1 MFAERVWEPDYSGSD
16 DDQGRGETGEGETGE
31 KFESGSGDSFGSG
44 SGDNF
49 GNRSGDSFGS
59 GSGDSFG
66 SGSGDNFGNRSGDS
80 FGGGSGDSFG
90 NGSGDDFGSG
100 SGEDFSSSD
109 SGSGSGSD
117 DDQERGCEGEIR
129 EEGNGDD
136 VGDDIPCSAVLQ
148 AGDGEVEAITSST
161 AYTAVSCHLSCM
173 EEVVNSS
180 EFSVC
185 KSRGNGVILA
195 QTFLPVECSYYIRKH
210 CWSVAISCVPR
221 V

>member
-31 KFESGSGDSFGSG
+31 KFESG
-44 SGDNF
+44 
-49 GNRSGDSFGS
+49 SGDSFGS

-173 EEVVNSS
+173 EEVINSS
-180 EFSVC
+180 EFLVC
-185 KSRGNGVILA
+185 KSRGNGVLLYRLF
-195 QTFLPVECSYYIRKH
+195 FL
-210 CWSVAISCVPR
+210 
-221 V
+221 